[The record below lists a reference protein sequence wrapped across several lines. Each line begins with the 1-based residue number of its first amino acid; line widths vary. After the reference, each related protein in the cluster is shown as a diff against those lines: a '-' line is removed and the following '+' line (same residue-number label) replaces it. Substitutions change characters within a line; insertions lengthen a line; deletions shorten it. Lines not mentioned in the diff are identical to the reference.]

1 MALDIGSMRPGREGV
16 VVNVVS
22 IQRKVSHSP
31 MPNFVHANSGEK
43 PSSSET
49 NLAENA
55 SFSWRTHE
63 GLILL
68 GLDLSSLAG
77 AVSLPLGIQ
86 LLILVKAS

>member
-16 VVNVVS
+16 VVDVVS

-31 MPNFVHANSGEK
+31 MPNFVLMPTPLFDK
-43 PSSSET
+43 SET

-55 SFSWRTHE
+55 SFSWRTHG